1 MALGKIVIAS
11 KFSGIIEQI
20 THEKTGFLFNK
31 GNHESLADLMIDFI
45 QNKHNLNEMGLESKK
60 NLCQILQIIFR
71 FKNILI
77 YINANN
83 TIYSLKILLIYL
95 LL

>member
-60 NLCQILQIIFR
+60 KFMSNFTD
-71 FKNILI
+71 
-77 YINANN
+77 YISVQKY
-83 TIYSLKILLIYL
+83 IDLYQRK
-95 LL
+95 